1 MGESLSIPVV
11 SGDAASDL
19 AELWPIRSRRM
30 IGAGRI
36 FDYLAD
42 EVVTPSGEVM
52 RRDFID
58 HTGAVAVIAV
68 DENEWI
74 VIVHQYRHPVGFRL
88 IEPPAGLL
96 DVHGEDA
103 LVAAQRELAEEA
115 SLAATDWRVLVDFFT
130 TPGGVNES
138 IRVYLARDL
147 TEAEPDAHFVVEG
160 EEAHMEVLRVPY
172 DDLIAGVL
180 AGRVQS
186 PSMVAGVLAYAAA
199 RDHLEQLRPAHA
211 PWPAR
216 AQAERLRAARAVD
229 GPADG

>member
-1 MGESLSIPVV
+1 MSESLAIPVV
-11 SGDAASDL
+11 SGDAASDM
-19 AELWPIRSRRM
+19 AELWPVRSRRM
-30 IGAGRI
+30 IGAGRL

-42 EVVTPSGEVM
+42 EVVTPSGDIM

-68 DENEWI
+68 DQEERI
-74 VIVHQYRHPVGFRL
+74 VVVHQYRHPVGFRL

-96 DVHGEDA
+96 DVPGEDA
-103 LVAAQRELAEEA
+103 LVAAQRELAEEV
-115 SLAATDWRVLVDFFT
+115 SLAAADWRVLVDFFT

-147 TEAEPDAHFVVEG
+147 TAAQPDADFVVEG
-160 EEAHMEVLRVPY
+160 EEAHMEVLRVRY
-172 DDLIAGVL
+172 EDLIAGVL

-199 RDHLEQLRPAHA
+199 RNNLEQLRPADA

-216 AQAERLRAARAVD
+216 AQAERLRAVRAVD
-229 GPADG
+229 GPADA